1 MQFTLSIGL
10 DRLKDLP
17 LDMRQEIQRALDLP
31 MQAVQ
36 YTPQQL
42 QQAYL
47 QQTVS
52 SILGV
57 PVQETVQ
64 PSVQVVQPQIVHAPQ
79 VQPPVVQ
86 PTPEPVVTKQPVLR
100 GNTKVFLPD
109 RGHPTQQNAA
119 IDVMTSQPQQV
130 SAPQAAPAVPQFQN
144 APVNVSPVTTTG
156 PVQMNLQP
164 QADLASARQAAI
176 RLYNDSS
183 RGGNDTLNACLQAVG
198 MRGMNEL
205 NDTNASAL
213 YGAILAKTGRV

>member
-1 MQFTLSIGL
+1 MQITLTIGL

-17 LDMRQEIQRALDLP
+17 LDMRQEIQRALGLP
-31 MQAVQ
+31 VPVGQ

-79 VQPPVVQ
+79 VQQSVVQ
-86 PTPEPVVTKQPVLR
+86 PAPEPVVTKQPVLQ

-119 IDVMTSQPQQV
+119 IDVMTGQPQQIA
-130 SAPQAAPAVPQFQN
+130 APQGAPAVPQFQN

-176 RLYNDSS
+176 RLYNDST
-183 RGGNDTLNACLQAVG
+183 RGGNDTLNACLQAAG

-205 NDTNASAL
+205 NDTNAGAL

>member
-1 MQFTLSIGL
+1 MQITLSIGL

-31 MQAVQ
+31 TQAVAASTVLPNQ
-36 YTPQQL
+36 PVHVATHAYNQVITP
-42 QQAYL
+42 
-47 QQTVS
+47 
-52 SILGV
+52 
-57 PVQETVQ
+57 E
-64 PSVQVVQPQIVHAPQ
+64 IVHAPQ
-79 VQPPVVQ
+79 VLQPVVQ
-86 PTPEPVVTKQPVLR
+86 PAPEPVVTKQPIIQ
-100 GNTKVFLPD
+100 GNSRVFLPD

-119 IDVMTSQPQQV
+119 IDVMTGQPQQV
-130 SAPQAAPAVPQFQN
+130 AAPQAAPAMPQFQN
-144 APVNVSPVTTTG
+144 APVQVSPVTTTG

-176 RLYNDSS
+176 RLYNDTT
-183 RGGNDTLNACLQAVG
+183 RGGNDTLNACLQAAG

>member
-1 MQFTLSIGL
+1 MQITLSIGL

-31 MQAVQ
+31 MQAVAASTILPNQ
-36 YTPQQL
+36 LVGYSPQQL
-42 QQAYL
+42 QQ
-47 QQTVS
+47 T
-52 SILGV
+52 
-57 PVQETVQ
+57 VQEILQ
-64 PSVQVVQPQIVHAPQ
+64 PVAQPQIVHTPQ
-79 VQPPVVQ
+79 VQPA
-86 PTPEPVVTKQPVLR
+86 PEPVVTKQPVLQ

-119 IDVMTSQPQQV
+119 IDVMTGQPQQIA
-130 SAPQAAPAVPQFQN
+130 APQAAPAVPQFQN
-144 APVNVSPVTTTG
+144 TPVNVSPVATTG
-156 PVQMNLQP
+156 PVAMNLQP

-183 RGGNDTLNACLQAVG
+183 RGGNDTLNACLQAAG

-205 NDTNASAL
+205 NDTNAGAL

>member
-1 MQFTLSIGL
+1 MQITLSIGL

-31 MQAVQ
+31 MQAVAASTILPNQ
-36 YTPQQL
+36 PAYVAT
-42 QQAYL
+42 QAYN
-47 QQTVS
+47 
-52 SILGV
+52 
-57 PVQETVQ
+57 
-64 PSVQVVQPQIVHAPQ
+64 QVVTPQIVHAPQ
-79 VQPPVVQ
+79 AQQPAVQPA
-86 PTPEPVVTKQPVLR
+86 PEPVVTKQPVLQ

-119 IDVMTSQPQQV
+119 IDVMTGQPQQIA
-130 SAPQAAPAVPQFQN
+130 APQAAPAVPQFQN
-144 APVNVSPVTTTG
+144 TPVNVSPVATTG
-156 PVQMNLQP
+156 PVAMNLQP

>member
-1 MQFTLSIGL
+1 MQITLSIGL

-31 MQAVQ
+31 MQAVAASTILPNQ
-36 YTPQQL
+36 LVGYSPQQL
-42 QQAYL
+42 QQAYV
-47 QQTVS
+47 QQTVQE
-52 SILGV
+52 ILQ
-57 PVQETVQ
+57 PAVQ
-64 PSVQVVQPQIVHAPQ
+64 PA
-79 VQPPVVQ
+79 
-86 PTPEPVVTKQPVLR
+86 PEPVVTKQPVLQ

-119 IDVMTSQPQQV
+119 IDVMTGQPQQIA
-130 SAPQAAPAVPQFQN
+130 APQAAPAVPQFQN
-144 APVNVSPVTTTG
+144 TPVNVSPVMTTG
-156 PVQMNLQP
+156 PVAMNLQP

-183 RGGNDTLNACLQAVG
+183 RGGNDTLNACLQAAG

-205 NDTNASAL
+205 NDTNAGAL

>member
-1 MQFTLSIGL
+1 MHITLSIGL

-31 MQAVQ
+31 MQAVAASTILPNQ
-36 YTPQQL
+36 PVY
-42 QQAYL
+42 
-47 QQTVS
+47 VS
-52 SILGV
+52 A
-57 PVQETVQ
+57 PVALAQ
-64 PSVQVVQPQIVHAPQ
+64 PAPQ
-79 VQPPVVQ
+79 PVVQ
-86 PTPEPVVTKQPVLR
+86 PTPEPVVTKQPIIQ
-100 GNTKVFLPD
+100 GNSRVFLPD

-119 IDVMTSQPQQV
+119 IDVMTGQPQQV
-130 SAPQAAPAVPQFQN
+130 SAPQAAPAMPQFQN
-144 APVNVSPVTTTG
+144 APVSVSPVTTTG

-176 RLYNDSS
+176 RLYNDST

-205 NDTNASAL
+205 NDTNAGAL

>member
-17 LDMRQEIQRALDLP
+17 LDMRQEIQRALGLP
-31 MQAVQ
+31 MQAVAASTILPNQ
-36 YTPQQL
+36 PVYVAPQSNPF
-42 QQAYL
+42 ADS
-47 QQTVS
+47 TWA
-52 SILGV
+52 
-57 PVQETVQ
+57 
-64 PSVQVVQPQIVHAPQ
+64 QPQIVHAPQ
-79 VQPPVVQ
+79 VQQPVVQ
-86 PTPEPVVTKQPVLR
+86 PAPEPVVTKQPVLQ

-119 IDVMTSQPQQV
+119 IDVMTGQPQQV
-130 SAPQAAPAVPQFQN
+130 SAPQAAPTVPQFQN

-156 PVQMNLQP
+156 PVAMNLQP

-176 RLYNDSS
+176 RLYNDAT
-183 RGGNDTLNACLQAVG
+183 RGGNDTLNACLQAAG